1 MKWPSRRLQRGN
13 GTKVRGPFNWIFAGS
28 LSLLASTVPG
38 CAQAPDKSSGEQSEE
53 PDASEDPSENPTEK
67 STEEPSEELTKFAKA
82 FPKRFKK
89 LNAFACEVDSDL
101 CVEQLSE
108 AQTDDIR
115 MSFFLTFQKKDLKT
129 KRHADYLDC
138 FTKALKASG
147 DCADNCKD
155 ASEDDE
161 CEEKGMDK
169 CVEAFSDDELKTC
182 DLKKPSASSVFEDA
196 IGALNLRLGDEGGG

>member
-1 MKWPSRRLQRGN
+1 MKWPSRRLHRGV
-13 GTKVRGPFNWIFAGS
+13 GAKARGPRNWILAGS
-28 LSLLASTVPG
+28 LSLLASTIAG

-53 PDASEDPSENPTEK
+53 PDDSGEPTEK

-82 FPKRFKK
+82 FPKQFKK

-101 CVEQLSE
+101 CVEQLSD
-108 AQTDDIR
+108 AQTDDIK

-129 KRHADYLDC
+129 KLHADYLDC
-138 FTKALKASG
+138 FTKALKASS
-147 DCADNCKD
+147 DCADDCKD

-161 CEEKGMDK
+161 CEEKGIDK
-169 CVEAFSDDELKTC
+169 CVEAFSDDELKDC

-196 IGALNLRLGDEGGG
+196 IESLNQRLGDEGGG